1 MSLAS
6 QRRRKKKKKKKS
18 RKRQSSRHHPRLL
31 TPVDNFAT
39 LCLSAVNACLRS
51 GPRGAFYLADLPVVC
66 ACANLKNTNKKSPVW
81 GRARVS
87 DTSTWRGFSPKLFA
101 AHASPSA
108 SVGVRLG
115 TSILGPSLPPPPR
128 GKERVCSHEIQRR
141 VCFQRKREG
150 EEREGD

>member
-6 QRRRKKKKKKKS
+6 QRRRKKKKKKS
-18 RKRQSSRHHPRLL
+18 RKCQSRHHHPCLL

-39 LCLSAVNACLRS
+39 LCLSAVNACLRP
-51 GPRGAFYLADLPVVC
+51 GPRGAFYLADLPAVC
-66 ACANLKNTNKKSPVW
+66 ARANLKNTNKKSPVW

-115 TSILGPSLPPPPR
+115 TSILGPSPPPR

-141 VCFQRKREG
+141 VCFQRKT
-150 EEREGD
+150 